1 MSQLAIHSTKSIL
14 KQTRKT
20 EFLKFSIHLRDNTVT
35 FEKGKTSYIVMMIIK
50 FLNNPSAN
58 KRQLVSIMV
67 AIILTFPAA
76 S

>member
-1 MSQLAIHSTKSIL
+1 M
-14 KQTRKT
+14 
-20 EFLKFSIHLRDNTVT
+20 T

-58 KRQLVSIMV
+58 KRQLVLIMV